1 MVSAHCKELEDSGLA
16 MARERIQTK
25 KLKAKGQFITVQA
38 KFRHSNVDL
47 ALHYGLSEMW
57 KQWVVPFAACIST
70 YLICWQLFG
79 TRQHQFL
86 KFHLK
91 VMEGHAQLGIE

>member
-1 MVSAHCKELEDSGLA
+1 MISAHCKELEDSGLA

-47 ALHYGLSEMW
+47 ALHCGLSEMW
-57 KQWVVPFAACIST
+57 KQ
-70 YLICWQLFG
+70 
-79 TRQHQFL
+79 
-86 KFHLK
+86 
-91 VMEGHAQLGIE
+91 